1 MKNEPNKK
9 IFEVLKKEILL
20 EKFQRFLEHIVN
32 FYYTNMYTL
41 NIKAT
46 VTRHIYIYIYIYTYI
61 HIYIYIYIYISIYT
75 YVHIFMYI
83 YRKFIERVH

>member
-1 MKNEPNKK
+1 MKSKGRNKIDTMKVSNRKLKMKNEPNKK

-32 FYYTNMYTL
+32 FYYNNIYTL

-46 VTRHIYIYIYIYTYI
+46 VTKHIYIYIYIYT
-61 HIYIYIYIYISIYT
+61 HT
-75 YVHIFMYI
+75 G
-83 YRKFIERVH
+83 